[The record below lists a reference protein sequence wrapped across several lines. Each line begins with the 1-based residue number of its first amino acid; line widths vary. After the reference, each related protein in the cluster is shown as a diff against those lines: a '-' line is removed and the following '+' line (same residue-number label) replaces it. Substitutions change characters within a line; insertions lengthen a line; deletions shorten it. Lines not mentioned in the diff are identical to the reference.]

1 MKKHLRMRTTMKKT
15 TNNRTVNSTLIN
27 TWETYENIEKQYN
40 DVDSN
45 LSDDT
50 ELIVK
55 YINSLDDFKRKVFY
69 LYTEYNSYRKVAD
82 ETNRSKDVIMQIIRE
97 LRQDIKQKKYII

>member
-1 MKKHLRMRTTMKKT
+1 MKTTMKKT
-15 TNNRTVNSTLIN
+15 TNNRMVNSELTN
-27 TWETYENIEKQYN
+27 TWETYDNIEKQYN
-40 DVDSN
+40 DTDSN

-69 LYTEYNSYRKVAD
+69 LYTEYASYRKVAD

>member
-1 MKKHLRMRTTMKKT
+1 MVKKT

-27 TWETYENIEKQYN
+27 TWETYDNIEKQYN

-50 ELIVK
+50 ELIVN

-69 LYTEYNSYRKVAD
+69 LYTEYQSYRKVSE
-82 ETNRSKDVIMQIIRE
+82 ETNRGKDVISQIINRIKK
-97 LRQDIKQKKYII
+97 DINNKKHII

>member
-1 MKKHLRMRTTMKKT
+1 MGKKA
-15 TNNRTVNSTLIN
+15 TNNRMVHSTLIN
-27 TWETYENIEKQYN
+27 TWETYDNIEKQYN

-50 ELIVK
+50 ELIVN
-55 YINSLDDFKRKVFY
+55 YINSLEDFNRKVFY

-82 ETNRSKDVIMQIIRE
+82 ETNRSKDVIMQIIR
-97 LRQDIKQKKYII
+97 DIRIDILSKKYII

>member
-1 MKKHLRMRTTMKKT
+1 MKTMAKKT
-15 TNNRTVNSTLIN
+15 TNNRMVHSTLIN
-27 TWETYENIEKQYN
+27 TWETYDNIEKQYN

-50 ELIVK
+50 ELIVN
-55 YINSLDDFKRKVFY
+55 YINSLDDFNKKVFY

-82 ETNRSKDVIMQIIRE
+82 ETNRSKDVIMQIIR
-97 LRQDIKQKKYII
+97 DIRIDILSKKYII

>member
-1 MKKHLRMRTTMKKT
+1 MKTMGKKT
-15 TNNRTVNSTLIN
+15 TNNRMVHSTLIN
-27 TWETYENIEKQYN
+27 TWETYDNIEKQYN

-50 ELIVK
+50 ELIVN
-55 YINSLDDFKRKVFY
+55 YINSLEDFNRKVFY

-97 LRQDIKQKKYII
+97 LQQDIKQKKYII